1 MKYLILND
9 ILVNL
14 KTTFLYTVCS
24 LALLIFSKSF
34 IYMQFIIMC
43 FMITH
48 VLINSIHYDSL
59 HDSLAYYTVFPLRR
73 SYVILGKVI
82 YLLIISAFVYFI
94 ELLVFNICF
103 VNNTENFVFIK
114 SILAFVF
121 STNCLYLFFAFN
133 VNAFLA
139 KDYLYYLGSIVSII
153 VLLIFNSGVQLNEKI
168 ILMFTN
174 SFEIMGVI
182 AALMSIGIIF
192 LAIMLFNKKDL

>member
-1 MKYLILND
+1 
-9 ILVNL
+9 
-14 KTTFLYTVCS
+14 
-24 LALLIFSKSF
+24 
-34 IYMQFIIMC
+34 
-43 FMITH
+43 
-48 VLINSIHYDSL
+48 
-59 HDSLAYYTVFPLRR
+59 
-73 SYVILGKVI
+73 
-82 YLLIISAFVYFI
+82 
-94 ELLVFNICF
+94 
-103 VNNTENFVFIK
+103 VFIK